1 MSIVHNI
8 IISYQ
13 HSYHIQDI
21 ISLKHSRWLSPTY
34 GTPGIQPAAFQCSD
48 DAFDIKIRG
57 ETIICGLRNGT
68 VELYNIHNFQKE
80 LTLDDQNGSVQVS
93 FSSLDLF
100 AKIYTVYNMYM

>member
-1 MSIVHNI
+1 MSSVHN

-100 AKIYTVYNMYM
+100 AKIIYMYM

>member
-1 MSIVHNI
+1 M
-8 IISYQ
+8 YF
-13 HSYHIQDI
+13 
-21 ISLKHSRWLSPTY
+21 LHSRWLSPTY

-93 FSSLDLF
+93 LSTLALF
-100 AKIYTVYNMYM
+100 GKIYTVIFFHRNR